1 MRQIILLTLLV
12 FSTAAIS
19 TEQADLNKNR
29 LQLVMLDLLT
39 DSQSLTEG
47 IFKED
52 FKLIASS
59 AEKIANHPNPGAEIL
74 QEIKKDL
81 AADMPKFK
89 MHDAKVHN
97 AATSIVK
104 LAGQHDLVGIFA
116 EYHKLIDGCQSCH
129 SDFRGRI
136 SVVLG
141 KK

>member
-1 MRQIILLTLLV
+1 MSNTIGLKIKTIRETLHLSQAKFCELLDIGL
-12 FSTAAIS
+12 SGYKKYEAGIS
-19 TEQADLNKNR
+19 EPGAGNL
-29 LQLVMLDLLT
+29 
-39 DSQSLTEG
+39 
-47 IFKED
+47 
-52 FKLIASS
+52 
-59 AEKIANHPNPGAEIL
+59 EKIANHPNPGAEIL